1 MRNVASRSSRHAASA
16 FLTALALLGAT
27 YAGNDAAA
35 QTPTPATTPAKGAPL
50 PAKATP
56 AAKGAAPGAAA
67 AAPATPLA
75 SAEAPVAIPPP
86 PSVNDP
92 MLAPMPPAPQTIST
106 WEEAIQLVRANST
119 DLRIQYN
126 QVLSAEAQSRTALAA
141 ALPTV
146 NLNANATHQLITKPL
161 PNIGAAAAVVNP
173 GQKEVPTPNTGS
185 ASMSLIQPIFALAA
199 WQNIGTARLGE
210 DVARLSIEDTK
221 RTIALNVAGA
231 LVGAITAERIAE
243 LNRIGLQSALERL
256 ALTIRRR
263 DLGAANGLDV
273 VRAQQDVETA
283 RATQVNGDESL
294 LQAREALGLALGI
307 PGPVGVSRDTN
318 IDGLEA
324 SAQRACKAA
333 SSLDERAD
341 VAAQKKRIEVAL
353 RQVDNVKLQFAPTLN
368 AQSNLNTTPVDQGA
382 APQTT
387 WSISAVLSWNVWDG
401 GARYGTL
408 RNNRAQADTAVQT
421 LEALRRNA
429 SIQITQAR
437 RAVDVA
443 EQSRKVA
450 SDARALSAELDR
462 LTRTGYQEGRGTSL
476 ELVVAAAALRQADV
490 NLALKEF
497 DVVRARVLAILALAN
512 CPW

>member
-1 MRNVASRSSRHAASA
+1 MRNVASRSTRQAASA
-16 FLTALALLGAT
+16 FALALALFGL
-27 YAGNDAAA
+27 AAA
-35 QTPTPATTPAKGAPL
+35 TDASAQTAPRATPPSPTAPKAAPNAKGP
-50 PAKATP
+50 ATP
-56 AAKGAAPGAAA
+56 AAAASAAS
-67 AAPATPLA
+67 PATPMP

-92 MLAPMPPAPQTIST
+92 MLAPMPPAPKTIST
-106 WEEAIQLVRANST
+106 WEEAISLVRANST

-126 QVLSAEAQSRTALAA
+126 QVLSAEAQSRSALAS
-141 ALPTV
+141 ALPTL
-146 NLNANATHQLITKPL
+146 NLNANATHQLITNPL
-161 PNIGAAAAVVNP
+161 PNLGSASSILNP

-185 ASMSLIQPIFALAA
+185 GSLSLIQPIFALAA
-199 WQNIGTARLGE
+199 WHNIGTARVSE
-210 DVARLSIEDTK
+210 DVARLSVEDTK
-221 RTIALNVAGA
+221 RTIALSVAGA
-231 LVGAITAERIAE
+231 LVGAITSERIAE

-283 RATQVNGDESL
+283 RATLVTGDESL
-294 LQAREALGLALGI
+294 RQAREALGLALGI
-307 PGPVGVSRDTN
+307 PGPVGVTRDTN

-324 SAQRACKAA
+324 SAQRACKPAT
-333 SSLDERAD
+333 SLDERAD
-341 VAAQKKRIEVAL
+341 VAAQKKRIEVAQ

-368 AQSNLNTTPVDQGA
+368 AQSSLNTTPVDQGA

-401 GARYGTL
+401 GARYGAL
-408 RNNRAQADTAVQT
+408 RFNRAQADTAEQT
-421 LEALRRNA
+421 LEALRRTA
-429 SIQITQAR
+429 SIQIVQAR

-443 EQSRKVA
+443 EASRKVA

-490 NLALKEF
+490 TLALREF
-497 DVVRARVLAILALAN
+497 ELVRARVLAILALAN